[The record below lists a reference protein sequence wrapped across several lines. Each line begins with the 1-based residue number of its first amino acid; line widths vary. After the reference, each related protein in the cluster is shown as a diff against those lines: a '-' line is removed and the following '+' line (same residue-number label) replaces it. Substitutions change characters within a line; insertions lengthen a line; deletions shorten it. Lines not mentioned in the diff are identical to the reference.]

1 MMKGGGRERG
11 GLVGPERDG
20 GREIHAAAAAAGF
33 GSEASLERRER
44 ESQLRA

>member
-20 GREIHAAAAAAGF
+20 GRFMQQQQQDLG
-33 GSEASLERRER
+33 ASLERRER